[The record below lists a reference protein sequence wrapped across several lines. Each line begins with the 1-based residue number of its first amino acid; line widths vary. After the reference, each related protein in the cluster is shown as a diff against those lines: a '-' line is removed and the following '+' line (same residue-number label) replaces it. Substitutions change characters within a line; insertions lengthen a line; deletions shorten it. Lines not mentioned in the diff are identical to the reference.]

1 MLSRA
6 SKLLTLLWCYLNLK
20 LRAMQSFETEFTNW
34 FKSLTDEQKKKNI
47 IKYGNHLMAF
57 EYFKH
62 YEKLADYET
71 NSSCPGMRDKPMF

>member
-1 MLSRA
+1 
-6 SKLLTLLWCYLNLK
+6 
-20 LRAMQSFETEFTNW
+20 MQSFETEFTNW

-71 NSSCPGMRDKPMF
+71 NSSCSSMADKPMF